1 MLRTSPS
8 TWAGALLVVAI
19 ACSEPERPPVQG
31 EEGGEGGTG
40 AAGTGGQLQPG
51 GSGGDGGAG
60 TGGSGGSGSGGDGGT
75 GGGGGAGGEAGV
87 PLRGRT
93 RRLEGL
99 SGLYQVP
106 GPVVVGADGSL
117 WLVGA
122 QRSVQIPPGQTT
134 WRIDLNSLP
143 ALKD

>member
-1 MLRTSPS
+1 
-8 TWAGALLVVAI
+8 
-19 ACSEPERPPVQG
+19 
-31 EEGGEGGTG
+31 EGGEGGTG

-60 TGGSGGSGSGGDGGT
+60 TGGSGGSGGIGGVGGSGGDGGT
-75 GGGGGAGGEAGV
+75 GGGGGAGGEGGT
-87 PLRGRT
+87 PIRGRT
-93 RRLEGL
+93 RWLEGL

-117 WLVGA
+117 WLAGA
-122 QRSVQIPPGQTT
+122 QGTVQIPPGQTT

-143 ALKD
+143 ALKDSFLLLGEAGVVHFLTSTGPR